1 MKVSSILFVVIALG
15 AAGGVYSYFT
25 VFTPLVETLDR
36 PTDEQATAAW
46 RRVRSSISGRPSF
59 PNVTVKLE
67 KCEPSPQIA
76 AVTCF
81 GEIDWGDGK
90 PEKRP
95 MQFAKLNGAWVR
107 PGE

>member
-15 AAGGVYSYFT
+15 AAGGVYSYFS

-36 PTDEQATAAW
+36 
-46 RRVRSSISGRPSF
+46 ISGRPSF

-76 AVTCF
+76 GVTCF